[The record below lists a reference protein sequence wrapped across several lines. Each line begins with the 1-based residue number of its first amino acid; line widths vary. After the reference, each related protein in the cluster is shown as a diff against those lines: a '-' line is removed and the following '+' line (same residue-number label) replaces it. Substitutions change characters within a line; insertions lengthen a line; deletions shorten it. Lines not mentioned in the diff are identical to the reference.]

1 MAVLGTA
8 SHLTHDAAARPRF
21 ASSLCRQNSNVFCQM
36 CILSASIQPCARFGL
51 DAALNE
57 LPLGGAAQSA
67 RRFSF
72 HFHIFVS
79 ASTPRCEVSEAPLR
93 DILVVS
99 GRSLTLGSFLLGWA
113 RSLDRRRTGPRLPSR
128 PPSRRWQAQVQSLW
142 QRALSRVVT
151 SVAAGQRAC
160 ECLRR
165 ADAQERVRMW
175 FQFSDR
181 LDACWFSA

>member
-1 MAVLGTA
+1 MCVCVCECFSLNVLHIGVDTALRAVQ
-8 SHLTHDAAARPRF
+8 PRC
-21 ASSLCRQNSNVFCQM
+21 SLERTGVGVG
-36 CILSASIQPCARFGL
+36 GL
-51 DAALNE
+51 AGPP
-57 LPLGGAAQSA
+57 PLGGAAQSA

-79 ASTPRCEVSEAPLR
+79 ASMPRCEVSEAPLR

-128 PPSRRWQAQVQSLW
+128 PPSPRWQVLVQSLW
-142 QRALSRVVT
+142 QRALSRVAT

-160 ECLRR
+160 ECLR
-165 ADAQERVRMW
+165 
-175 FQFSDR
+175 
-181 LDACWFSA
+181 